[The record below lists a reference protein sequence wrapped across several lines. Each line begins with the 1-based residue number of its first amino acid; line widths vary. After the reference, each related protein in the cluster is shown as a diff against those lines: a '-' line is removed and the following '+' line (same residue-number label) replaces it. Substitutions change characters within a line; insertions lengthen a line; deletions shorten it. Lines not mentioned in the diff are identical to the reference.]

1 VKFGHSAAD
10 SSPALENTSFS
21 DLIPMDWTYRER
33 CRIRKDL
40 IQRERYEVLA
50 VNPKAIPAVL
60 ELYRWLT
67 TIYLPRRFPTLF
79 TLTNTSLRNDVT
91 GELLPLR
98 PYNAER
104 ALQVLGGNVDDEFL
118 FLLKS
123 DIPKDEGKYRM
134 EAFIN
139 CFPSGFNT
147 RSKLGLLL
155 SDIHTPVPSYK
166 AKLEKSMDRFF
177 ASLPIGETPATTVPA
192 CSSPHHS
199 QVES

>member
-1 VKFGHSAAD
+1 
-10 SSPALENTSFS
+10 
-21 DLIPMDWTYRER
+21 MDRTYRER

-40 IQRERYEVLA
+40 IQRERYDVLA

-60 ELYRWLT
+60 EFYQWLT

-79 TLTNTSLRNDVT
+79 TPTSTSLRNNVT
-91 GELLPLR
+91 PQLLPIQ
-98 PYNAER
+98 PSKAET
-104 ALQVLGGNVDDEFL
+104 ALQVLGENVDDEFL

-123 DIPKDEGKYRM
+123 DIPEDEGKYRM

-155 SDIHTPVPSYK
+155 SDIHIPVPSYK

-177 ASLPIGETPATTVPA
+177 ASLPIGETSATTVPA
-192 CSSPHHS
+192 
-199 QVES
+199 